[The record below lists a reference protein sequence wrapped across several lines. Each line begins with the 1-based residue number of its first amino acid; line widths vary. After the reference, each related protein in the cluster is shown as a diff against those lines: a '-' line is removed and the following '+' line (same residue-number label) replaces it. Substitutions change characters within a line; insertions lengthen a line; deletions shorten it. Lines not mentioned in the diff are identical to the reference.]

1 MELKFKNKNF
11 RIMQIAD
18 TQDTNKTAPATIEL
32 ISKAIEKAK
41 PDLIVFTGDQV
52 KGYGVNLL
60 LGDRKKN
67 VAQCI
72 NNLLKP
78 IDDANIPFTYVYGNH
93 DDTSFSISKE
103 EQYEIYKSHK
113 NCLAF
118 NADDSLRGYCN
129 HNLEVKGED
138 GKTKLNILLFD
149 SLSMDSMGNC
159 EHVSDG
165 QLKWYKSV
173 RDALKEKNGDYVP
186 TIVFQHIPVP
196 EIYELL
202 EEVPKGTKGSAK
214 GYRQY
219 EGKYYYLNHENTL
232 IDDRSFVGETPS
244 IPVEN
249 GGEFDTLREKGDV
262 FAMFFGHDHNNSF
275 VGEYKNIKMG
285 YTQGAGF
292 NIYGPAM
299 NRGVRIFDIPEDM
312 ERDFKTYTI
321 TAKDFENFDVKNPL
335 KYFIYT
341 YAPSSMDS
349 VKPYIKGGIATATA
363 LAAAG
368 IGYKIFKK
376 KK

>member
-1 MELKFKNKNF
+1 
-11 RIMQIAD
+11 MQIAD